1 VQVPLRHSDEIRKS
15 TVVVEDAEDGS
26 IGAVGGPSGQ
36 ADLTSITAAVDFSN
50 DPAARQRARL
60 DDANELVAKDAVKAH
75 VSANQLQIGFT
86 DARTEDPDHYFAVPK
101 RRFRMI
107 GASHDAVP
115 I

>member
-1 VQVPLRHSDEIRKS
+1 LLRHSDEISKRA
-15 TVVVEDAEDGS
+15 VVVEDAEDGS
-26 IGAVGGPSGQ
+26 MGTVGVPSGE
-36 ADLTSITAAVDFSN
+36 AGLTSVTAAVDFSD
-50 DPAARQRARL
+50 DPAAGQRARL
-60 DDANELVAKDAVKAH
+60 NDANELVAKDAVKAH

-86 DARTEDPDHYFAVPK
+86 DARTEDPDHYFAVPR

>member
-1 VQVPLRHSDEIRKS
+1 
-15 TVVVEDAEDGS
+15 
-26 IGAVGGPSGQ
+26 VGGPSGE
-36 ADLTSITAAVDFSN
+36 AGLTATVTAAVDFSD
-50 DPAARQRARL
+50 DPPAGQRARL

-86 DARTEDPDHYFAVPK
+86 DARAEHADHHFAVAK